1 MTNDAEQYSNAGRIT
16 VEALR
21 FYVPIFQKAD
31 VYYETYA
38 ADVTPENKTLVEAAL
53 KLREMAVD
61 YLMDL
66 AKPLMV
72 KEIHR
77 MLSTSHVRKNDESLF
92 DLLYYAG
99 RGGAI
104 RGLRH
109 FDVDMIDKSATN
121 YLFMWITTYAK
132 KELNAIEAAPFGIPP
147 ARFGVYKKISA
158 VRKRL
163 SENLDRYA
171 TNEEVLDY
179 FLSGKADMKTMS
191 GRKSNSEKPSRAN
204 QNMTLEAIEE
214 QEYFEKNL
222 ISQNLIDPLD
232 QQTSKTIFGSFS
244 EIPFRETLFGVF
256 LDSYPFSKEA
266 RVALMSELQVNMNDD
281 EHVLLENMDSLTLKR
296 LSFRWKLLM
305 KDQNGLFAEFLEK
318 VKHDGY
324 QELDIA
330 RTLKTLKAQPD
341 LIKASQ
347 WEMLL
352 EGKGKKP
359 KRTGAK

>member
-1 MTNDAEQYSNAGRIT
+1 MSPVESSAMLT

-31 VYYETYA
+31 IYYETYA
-38 ADVTPENKTLVEAAL
+38 AEPTESNRTLVNAAL
-53 KLREMAVD
+53 KLREMTVD
-61 YLMDL
+61 YLMEL

-77 MLSTSHVRKNDESLF
+77 LLSTSHVRKNDESLF

-109 FDVDMIDKSATN
+109 FDVELIDKSATN

-147 ARFGVYKKISA
+147 ARFNVYKKISA
-158 VRKRL
+158 VRKKL
-163 SENLDRYA
+163 SAELERYA
-171 TNEEVLDY
+171 TNEEVLQH
-179 FLSGKADMKTMS
+179 FLSGGADLITQNGRKADA
-191 GRKSNSEKPSRAN
+191 GKPSKVN
-204 QNMTLEAIEE
+204 QNITLEMIEE
-214 QEYFEKNL
+214 QEYFERNL

-232 QQTSKTIFGSFS
+232 QQTNKTIFGTVT
-244 EIPFRETLFGVF
+244 EVPFMESIFGVF
-256 LDSYPFSKEA
+256 LQSYPFTAEA
-266 RVALMSELQVNMNDD
+266 KVALMSELQASMDD
-281 EHVLLENMDSLTLKR
+281 NELELLNQIDSLTLKR

-305 KDQNGLFAEFLEK
+305 KDKNGIFAEFLRA
-318 VKHDGY
+318 VRNDGY
-324 QELDIA
+324 QEFDIA
-330 RTLKTLKAQPD
+330 KTLQMLDEQPE
-341 LIKASQ
+341 LIKPSQ

-352 EGKGKKP
+352 VSTKEKRQKKTGGKQ
-359 KRTGAK
+359 